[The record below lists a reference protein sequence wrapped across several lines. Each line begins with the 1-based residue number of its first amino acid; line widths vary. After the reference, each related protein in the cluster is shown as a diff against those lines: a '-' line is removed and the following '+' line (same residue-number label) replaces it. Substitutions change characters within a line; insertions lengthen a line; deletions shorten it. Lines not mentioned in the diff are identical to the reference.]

1 MKFVAV
7 VVVVASVVVIR
18 EATKNPNEAGNTRS
32 LRSRMRRGKLLTAVH
47 SDLFGFIEKD
57 GRSL

>member
-7 VVVVASVVVIR
+7 VVVASIVVIR
-18 EATKNPNEAGNTRS
+18 EATKTPNEAGNTGS
-32 LRSRMRRGKLLTAVH
+32 LRSRVRRGKLLKAVH
-47 SDLFGFIEKD
+47 SDLFGFIDKD